1 MQIPKTQ
8 TQGTGNL
15 AIFNSLD
22 EDVLLSYSSS
32 LNADDVMAVIGGK
45 QNGVKVDISKRTS
58 STVMVFGFKMP
69 AVKDYLKADC
79 DETKMP
85 TAFVQSEFIPTAES
99 SFVLE
104 ASEVKQDYGTLLIF
118 NKRSGL
124 VSIFQGSSRNKQI
137 GVVQAGQSNYRIQIP
152 IGYKQLVF
160 YLHNPSGGI
169 DFTKPVFSKN
179 LVFNKGDTKLVF
191 IPNKTIF
198 NGAKIKF
205 LNASAQDVMLMVR
218 KSDSPLSNIECS
230 CEVVGKQSDKPVMI
244 LVQDKYYADD
254 FFFSVINAETG
265 ETLTESQP
273 FQLDKKTNAS
283 FKLQTDLTL
292 KKTDVGKGQVV
303 VPNEKPSTPSEVK
316 TSEVKASS
324 VKVSWSPSADSDG
337 EVAGYEVSYKTSSG
351 SWTGTQ
357 TTTQTS
363 LIVSGL
369 QPETS
374 YTFRVR
380 AKDDEG
386 DWSAYEESQPVKTP
400 EAANQPPS
408 KPSTISTSQVTASS
422 IKVSWSA
429 ATDSDGSIAGYEI
442 SYKSG
447 NNVFWTGISTTA
459 STTYSFNQLQ
469 PATSYTFRVR
479 AKDDDGDWSP
489 YQTST
494 AVSTAPNAPTA
505 LAVSARSLTFMM
517 TSGSSYECSKDAGTT
532 KTNCNSP
539 FSFGDDAIA
548 KDKLCVR
555 VKASGNTPASDWS
568 CYSQAINQP
577 PSKPSNIS
585 TSQVTGSSITVSW
598 TASTD
603 SDGSIAGYEVSYK
616 EESGTWTGTQTTT
629 QTTYTFSNLTWVT
642 SYTFRVKS
650 KDNDGEYSSYTTSS
664 SVKTKSDKTFGGSD
678 RDGANSII
686 QTSDGGYV
694 VAGYTKS
701 KGAGDRDWHIIK
713 LNSTGNQVWD
723 KTFGGSHDDY
733 ANSIIQTSDG
743 GYVVVGIKTL
753 SNGSSWYNSSWIIK
767 LNSSGNQVWD
777 KIFRS
782 STFWSLGGN
791 VYTYSVVQTSD
802 SGYVLGVNRNL
813 IKLNSNGNK
822 VWDKPF
828 HRSRLDT
835 ASSIIQTSDGRYV
848 VAGYTLTGNSYNV
861 YIANLS
867 SSGRLRWHRNFGG
880 SNDDGADSIIQTSD
894 GGYVV
899 AGYTKSKGAG
909 DSDAWIIKLNS
920 NGNKVW
926 DKTFGGSDRDGAN
939 SIIQTS
945 DGGYVVAGYTKSKG
959 AGDSDV
965 WLIKLDANGN

>member
-1 MQIPKTQ
+1 MQKLINRCLVHLASVVKPSVVQTGVCLLCITTLFACSSDDGGVSTVTVTEKVVPPTKNQQAQGGQCLQIPKTL

-69 AVKDYLKADC
+69 EVKDYFKADC

-104 ASEVKQDYGTLLIF
+104 ASEVKQDYGTLLVK
-118 NKRSGL
+118 NNRSGL

-218 KSDSPLSNIECS
+218 KSDQPLSNVECS
-230 CEVVGKQSDKPVMI
+230 CEVVGKQSSTPVTI
-244 LVQDKYYADD
+244 LPKEKYYADD
-254 FFFSVINAETG
+254 FFFSVISLDTG
-265 ETLTESQP
+265 QTLTESQP

-292 KKTDVGKGQVV
+292 KKTDLGKGQVV

-357 TTTQTS
+357 TTTQTN

-380 AKDDEG
+380 AKDDENA
-386 DWSAYEESQPVKTP
+386 WSEEAESKPVQTLP
-400 EAANQPPS
+400 AANKPPE
-408 KPSTISTSQVTASS
+408 KPSNISTSQVTGSS

-429 ATDSDGSIAGYEI
+429 ATDSDGVIANYEI
-442 SYKSG
+442 SYKAG
-447 NNVFWTGISTTA
+447 DGFWTGTSMTA
-459 STTYSFNQLQ
+459 STTYTFQSLQ
-469 PATSYTFRVR
+469 PNTSYTFRVR
-479 AKDDDGDWSP
+479 AKDDEGDWSA
-489 YQTST
+489 YQQST

-548 KDKLCVR
+548 ELDPQSHFYPK
-555 VKASGNTPASDWS
+555 
-568 CYSQAINQP
+568 
-577 PSKPSNIS
+577 IS
-585 TSQVTGSSITVSW
+585 
-598 TASTD
+598 
-603 SDGSIAGYEVSYK
+603 
-616 EESGTWTGTQTTT
+616 
-629 QTTYTFSNLTWVT
+629 
-642 SYTFRVKS
+642 
-650 KDNDGEYSSYTTSS
+650 
-664 SVKTKSDKTFGGSD
+664 
-678 RDGANSII
+678 
-686 QTSDGGYV
+686 
-694 VAGYTKS
+694 
-701 KGAGDRDWHIIK
+701 
-713 LNSTGNQVWD
+713 
-723 KTFGGSHDDY
+723 
-733 ANSIIQTSDG
+733 
-743 GYVVVGIKTL
+743 
-753 SNGSSWYNSSWIIK
+753 
-767 LNSSGNQVWD
+767 
-777 KIFRS
+777 
-782 STFWSLGGN
+782 
-791 VYTYSVVQTSD
+791 
-802 SGYVLGVNRNL
+802 
-813 IKLNSNGNK
+813 
-822 VWDKPF
+822 
-828 HRSRLDT
+828 
-835 ASSIIQTSDGRYV
+835 RYC
-848 VAGYTLTGNSYNV
+848 
-861 YIANLS
+861 
-867 SSGRLRWHRNFGG
+867 
-880 SNDDGADSIIQTSD
+880 
-894 GGYVV
+894 
-899 AGYTKSKGAG
+899 
-909 DSDAWIIKLNS
+909 
-920 NGNKVW
+920 
-926 DKTFGGSDRDGAN
+926 
-939 SIIQTS
+939 
-945 DGGYVVAGYTKSKG
+945 
-959 AGDSDV
+959 
-965 WLIKLDANGN
+965 